1 MTREEAA
8 HIVDVAFGIPQ
19 AVRRIG
25 EDKTY
30 HEDEIREAKRM
41 AIKAL
46 DQESCED
53 CVSREFMY
61 KLGAKCIAARNEND
75 VLVAI
80 ASIESLPPAIPK
92 LKTGHWEW
100 VQYDYNPKLGNWHC
114 SECRSIVVECVSKEG
129 KGGIPL
135 YKYCPQCGAKMEE
148 IQTGSEKEW
157 LPQYE
162 GKWVAEKE

>member
-114 SECRSIVVECVSKEG
+114 SECRHIIFGGYSQKPYYNFCPNCGTAKPADSKWICPKCGRENEG
-129 KGGIPL
+129 NF
-135 YKYCPQCGAKMEE
+135 CANCGTAKPE
-148 IQTGSEKEW
+148 
-157 LPQYE
+157 
-162 GKWVAEKE
+162 